1 MWFRKKEVKKVVLEA
16 YITQNYAREIK
27 KERAVLIRAMIK
39 GKRLGM
45 TNIKV
50 LDRFLVIGDK
60 KFNYKNIPQM
70 HNERKTSWNDKY

>member
-1 MWFRKKEVKKVVLEA
+1 MSKIDSLLLE
-16 YITQNYAREIK
+16 TRNSTTRTSLK
-27 KERAVLIRAMIK
+27 CMMK

-60 KFNYKNIPQM
+60 KFNYKNFPQM
-70 HNERKTSWNDKY
+70 HDERKTSWNDKY

>member
-1 MWFRKKEVKKVVLEA
+1 M
-16 YITQNYAREIK
+16 
-27 KERAVLIRAMIK
+27 K

-60 KFNYKNIPQM
+60 KFNCKNFPQ
-70 HNERKTSWNDKY
+70 NLVDGPAGSS